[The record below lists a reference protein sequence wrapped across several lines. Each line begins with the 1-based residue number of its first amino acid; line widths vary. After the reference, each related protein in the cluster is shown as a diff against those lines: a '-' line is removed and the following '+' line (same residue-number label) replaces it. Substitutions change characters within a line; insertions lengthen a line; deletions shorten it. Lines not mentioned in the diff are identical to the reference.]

1 MNLEHEKRRCLITM
15 TDEHLPR
22 CAQDDFNKLS
32 AICVTEKLNEHIP
45 GLVWAKGESKQA
57 GQRAVKEQ
65 Q

>member
-1 MNLEHEKRRCLITM
+1 M